1 MNLTEQ
7 EKNVEM
13 EKNVL
18 RIIRKNFKTT
28 SVTEREYFKDANID
42 DVSDIVLRF
51 LRDTTFIAS
60 QTFESFDE
68 ALEWCNLNS
77 FNQKGILYAWEGY
90 GQPNRSACYRKQME
104 YWKKDHRFTKFG
116 RSTNLKSRF
125 YDYRKKFSEAVQK
138 VTLWVF

>member
-7 EKNVEM
+7 EINVEM

-18 RIIRKNFKTT
+18 RIIRKKFKTT
-28 SVTEREYFKDANID
+28 SITEREYFKDANID

-68 ALEWCNLNS
+68 ALEWSNRNS

-104 YWKKDHRFTKFG
+104 YWNKDHRFTKFG
-116 RSTNLKSRF
+116 RSTNLKTRF
-125 YDYRKKFSEAVQK
+125 YDYRRKFSEVVQT